1 MQTLVLNSTMEFLNI
16 SDWFPALCNV
26 LEDKATVAET
36 YNKEVRSQYLT
47 FKIPAVIIMRSYVKT
62 KARRRHFAA
71 NTRNVLI
78 RDGFKCA
85 YCGKRLTLGT
95 ATKDHVIPESKGG
108 KTNMLNLVAACKK
121 CNNLK
126 DNLSCKDANMYPLV
140 QPRELSAE
148 ERLDCIVKT
157 MQSKERQ
164 VWNNWLKENNLE
176 LW

>member
-1 MQTLVLNSTMEFLNI
+1 MQTLVLNSDYTFLNI
-16 SDWFPALCNV
+16 SDWFPAFCNV
-26 LEDKATVAET
+26 YEGKATVAET
-36 YNKEVRSQYLT
+36 YNKEIRSQHLT
-47 FKIPAVIIMRSYVKT
+47 IKMPAIIIMRDYVKT

-85 YCGKRLTLGT
+85 YCGKRLTLNT

-108 KTNMLNLVAACKK
+108 KTNMLNLVAACKP
-121 CNNLK
+121 CNSRK
-126 DNLSCKDANMYPLV
+126 DNFSCKEANMYPMV
-140 QPRELSAE
+140 QPRELTNE

>member
-1 MQTLVLNSTMEFLNI
+1 MQTLVLNADYSFLNI

-26 LEDKATVAET
+26 LEGKAKVVET
-36 YNKEVRSQYLT
+36 YNREIRSQYT
-47 FKIPAVIIMRSYVKT
+47 TIRMPAIIVMNDYVRT

-85 YCGKRLTLGT
+85 YCGIRLTMNT

-108 KTNMLNLVAACKK
+108 KTNMLNLVAACKP
-121 CNNLK
+121 CNSKK
-126 DNLSCKDANMYPLV
+126 DNKSCKEAMMFPTV
-140 QPRELSAE
+140 QPRELTNE
-148 ERLDCIVKT
+148 ERLECIVKT

-164 VWNNWLKENNLE
+164 VWSNWLKENNLS